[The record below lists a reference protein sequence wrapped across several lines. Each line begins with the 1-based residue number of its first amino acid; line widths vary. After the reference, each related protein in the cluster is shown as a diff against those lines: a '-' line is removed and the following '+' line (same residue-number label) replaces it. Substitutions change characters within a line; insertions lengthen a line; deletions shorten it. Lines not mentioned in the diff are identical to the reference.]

1 MRVSKSVAAACPA
14 ALLLSVLA
22 AAPAAAAPVPDYEA
36 PFVCGQEW
44 VGSTRS
50 GHSPSYY
57 SVDFNRADDLGELV
71 VSTAPGVVS
80 RVTDTGSSSYGKY
93 IIVDHGGGDTSLYA
107 HLLAQYVTTGQR
119 VDQGTILGLLGT
131 SGGSTGPH
139 LHFEQRLWSRVQ
151 RPYFHQEAYTFGRA
165 LTSRNCPD
173 VPLAG
178 NWDGRGSDEV
188 GVFRRGLGK
197 GIFRMSRADTNPL
210 RTEFGYSADHP
221 LVGDWDGDG
230 RTDIGTRTAGAT
242 SFVLRKSNGSRTT
255 VPFGSRTDLPVTGDW
270 DGDGVT
276 ELGVWSPALSRF
288 RMRVTPKDVRVT
300 KLGNPGSLPVTGDWN
315 GDGLTDIGVFDPSTR
330 KFTLRTR
337 PIGPPATTITFG
349 KSTDL
354 PVTGDWN
361 GDGRTD
367 IGTWSPST
375 ATYSKRVPTRP
386 NASTATVT
394 TQKFGLPR
402 VR

>member
-57 SVDFNRADDLGELV
+57 SVDFNRADDLGQLV

-230 RTDIGTRTAGAT
+230 
-242 SFVLRKSNGSRTT
+242 
-255 VPFGSRTDLPVTGDW
+255 
-270 DGDGVT
+270 VT